1 MSSLVRARTRL
12 FRSMLP
18 AILVTAGIVAS
29 SLIMWRS
36 SDAAFT
42 ATTSNGSDSFSTGS
56 VVIADND
63 SGTAPVQPHEH
74 EAGRHRLGLHPGH
87 LQRHARRRGQAVR
100 LGGGHHQR
108 VSSYITL
115 QIEESTGNGTT
126 TFPSCAGLGAV
137 ATLFNSTMASF
148 GSSNATYATGVS
160 SWAPSGAASRDYR
173 ITYTLSDTAP
183 NGTMSS
189 TASMTLTWEAQNT

>member
-18 AILVTAGIVAS
+18 TILVTAGIVAS

-63 SGTAPVQPHEH
+63 SGTA
-74 EAGRHRLGLHPGH
+74 LFNLTNMKPGATGSACIRVTYSGT
-87 LQRHARRRGQAVR
+87 LAAAVK
-100 LGGGHHQR
+100 LYASAAATTNAL
-108 VSSYITL
+108 SSYITL